1 MSFHSKR
8 ATSRRR
14 LVSVLGGIAMAI
26 VISQACSRTAVAGL
40 LTVVAPNVTAT
51 AGETA
56 SFDVLLVNND
66 STSYNIAGDA
76 FTLTLSPST
85 GVTFTDATTL
95 TLTQYVYKASSDVD
109 LGVPLY
115 DSLPGTSF
123 TAADTIDLPY
133 TSQKV
138 DPGATFGLG
147 RITFTV
153 DPGVAAGTVFQ
164 LNLTPF
170 VDFPEALNGPG
181 PDFPSFPYD
190 VVNGSITIVSVP
202 EPSSMVMLCTGAVA
216 GLVVAGRRTR
226 RGSRCCTASEQ
237 TV

>member
-1 MSFHSKR
+1 MSFQSKR

-14 LVSVLGGIAMAI
+14 LVSALGGIALAI
-26 VISQACSRTAVAGL
+26 LITEATGRPAVAGS
-40 LTVVAPNVTAT
+40 LTIVAPNVTAT
-51 AGETA
+51 AGGTA

-95 TLTQYVYKASSDVD
+95 TLTQYIYKASSDVD

-115 DSLPGTSF
+115 DTLPGTSF
-123 TAADTIDLPY
+123 TAADTIDLPF
-133 TSQKV
+133 TSQEV

-147 RITFTV
+147 RVTFTV

-164 LNLTPF
+164 LNLATF
-170 VDFPEALNGPG
+170 ADVPEALNGPG

-190 VVNGSITIVSVP
+190 VINGSITIVSVP
-202 EPSSMVMLCTGAVA
+202 EPSSVVMACTAAVA

-226 RGSRCCTASEQ
+226 RGSRRCTATEQ